1 MLAHLKKGHKPSSH
15 WLLLLTLHILFTLC
29 WLGAL
34 KYQIQ
39 ILMIYSQRN
48 QYKLKRIQWIN
59 VARREE
65 KKKPHNPIL
74 GDEIETNPS
83 SFHIQ
88 TQIQIFIV
96 IQIQLFLCTFV
107 LLHCYKYCFYPFYPS
122 NLMKTH
128 KKLLPHFS
136 HWDSYQELLTQQ
148 NPKWDPWEPMWADE
162 YPWRQAKTWQCS
174 RL

>member
-1 MLAHLKKGHKPSSH
+1 MCAPHF
-15 WLLLLTLHILFTLC
+15 TLHIPFHIMLTGCSEISNTNPYDIFP
-29 WLGAL
+29 
-34 KYQIQ
+34 KKSIQ
-39 ILMIYSQRN
+39 IETDTVDKCGTQRG
-48 QYKLKRIQWIN
+48 K
-59 VARREE
+59 EE
-65 KKKPHNPIL
+65 TTSPTL

-148 NPKWDPWEPMWADE
+148 NPKWDPWEPM
-162 YPWRQAKTWQCS
+162 
-174 RL
+174 